1 MPIQP
6 FGAVTDRRMEMGKY
20 DEFRP
25 GIYGTFREDG
35 YRDAIKDLDPS
46 PPDIGVLADENMEG

>member
-1 MPIQP
+1 
-6 FGAVTDRRMEMGKY
+6 MGKY

-46 PPDIGVLADENMEG
+46 PSDIGVLADEYMEGYNAGLITMWETQ

>member
-1 MPIQP
+1 MS
-6 FGAVTDRRMEMGKY
+6 KY

-25 GIYGTFREDG
+25 GINGTFREDG

-46 PPDIGVLADENMEG
+46 PPDIDVLADEYMQGYNAGLITLAERSQA